1 MAEDPEA
8 QRIAELLARITRG
21 ELSEAEAEELE
32 LYAAAMPEL
41 RATIEARARQA
52 ALGGGWLARVEVD
65 HQVTA
70 LERSPAVRIERSV
83 GVALVALGL
92 IGAVLAP
99 LPSAGALALG
109 LVVLL
114 VSWLRVNHHRDPYKD
129 IQR

>member
-8 QRIAELLARITRG
+8 ERVAELLARVTRG

-32 LYAAAMPEL
+32 LYAADSPEL
-41 RATIEARARQA
+41 RATIAARTRQA
-52 ALGGGWLARVEVD
+52 SLGGGWLARVEVD

-70 LERSPAVRIERSV
+70 LERSPTVRLERTLGV
-83 GVALVALGL
+83 GLVALGL
-92 IGAVLAP
+92 LGAVLAP
-99 LPSAGALALG
+99 LYAAGALGLG
-109 LVVLL
+109 LLVLL